1 MLLIR
6 GIAILQGLLDFV
18 LTHASQLLTCGN
30 PDAAVCLSA
39 AQTISQVCEVAE
51 GNDMAIQD
59 ATLNGLLHLIQQA
72 AHAEVS
78 LADRTACV
86 ADSIKRSHLTT
97 SDVDDGQMLHAC

>member
-1 MLLIR
+1 M
-6 GIAILQGLLDFV
+6 
-18 LTHASQLLTCGN
+18 HASQLLTSGN

-59 ATLNGLLHLIQQA
+59 ATLNGLLQLIKQA

-78 LADRTACV
+78 LPDSSPCDCV
-86 ADSIKRSHLTT
+86 AGSIK
-97 SDVDDGQMLHAC
+97 HAVSPGHV